1 MHPLQSKYIMP
12 VLTATALLF
21 GAGVYADDHKSDDG
35 KWQVHGGGDGGP
47 ALREEASKDSDKLV
61 KHVPN
66 GSHVKDVGDCKK
78 RDGHNW
84 CEVEYEGKRG
94 WIREKYLR
102 KPKDD

>member
-1 MHPLQSKYIMP
+1 MKYF
-12 VLTATALLF
+12 VLAIATAALLAST
-21 GAGVYADDHKSDDG
+21 GLRADDHKSHD
-35 KWQVHGGGDGGP
+35 KHWQVHGGGDGGP
-47 ALREEASKDSDKLV
+47 AMRAEASKNSDKLV

-66 GSHVKDVGDCKK
+66 GTHVKRAGDCKK

>member
-1 MHPLQSKYIMP
+1 MQFMQSRYIAI
-12 VLTATALLF
+12 VVAAAALLF
-21 GAGVYADDHKSDDG
+21 GAGAHADDHKSDDHH
-35 KWQVHGGGDGGP
+35 WQVHGGGDGGP
-47 ALREEASKDSDKLV
+47 ALRKEASKDSDKLV

-84 CEVEYEGKRG
+84 CEVEYEGERG

-102 KPKDD
+102 RPKDD

>member
-1 MHPLQSKYIMP
+1 MKLRNVI
-12 VLTATALLF
+12 VALATTALLA
-21 GAGVYADDHKSDDG
+21 GAGVRADDHKSDD
-35 KWQVHGGGDGGP
+35 KRWQVHGGGDGGP
-47 ALREEASKDSDKLV
+47 ALREEASKESDKLV